1 VGKTTRPPQ
10 DSKEKGY
17 ASQHAQELG
26 MSANAITATAKAHNR
41 PKVKSTV
48 KKVAAT
54 GDKFNTYKTRI
65 T

>member
-1 VGKTTRPPQ
+1 VGKTTRLPQ
-10 DSKEKGY
+10 DSKEKRY
-17 ASQHAQELG
+17 ASQYAQGGLNKG
-26 MSANAITATAKAHNR
+26 VDAVTATAEAHNR
-41 PKVKSTV
+41 PKV